1 MVKKLLLLGTIDR
14 CSFTHKTMEV
24 NREMK
29 DISVQELISTKDY
42 IPVDVRAPI
51 EHRDSAIPGSVNI
64 PLFTDD
70 ERQEIGTLYKRSGE
84 EAAKWRAM
92 EIVSPKLPGLLGEI
106 KDLKKTGAEPVIH
119 CWRGGMRSKSVA
131 SFLEYAG
138 IPAMRLE
145 GGYRAYREYILGK
158 IPQLLPEKVLV
169 LHGMTGTGKTDILQ
183 ALQEKGYPVVDL
195 EKMANHRGSIFG
207 MIGKGEAHNQKT
219 FDSLLF
225 ERLNEIKG
233 SNYFIVEAESKRIG
247 RAAQPE
253 EMLEKKLNGIHYLV
267 KSSIPTRVER
277 IYNEYVQPFIG
288 EAWFEEEVREKV
300 LKLIKRI
307 NHDVSPSLALALE
320 EKNYKELIEILLIH
334 YYDPRYKHALLEYE
348 GHFNEIDADDP
359 DVIKNIEK
367 EIQKT
372 FSDTKAV

>member
-1 MVKKLLLLGTIDR
+1 MVKTQLVLGTINK
-14 CSFTHKTMEV
+14 CSFKHTTMEV

-29 DISVQELISTKDY
+29 DISVQELISSKEF

-51 EHRDSAIPGSVNI
+51 EHRESAIPGSVNI
-64 PLFTDD
+64 PLFTDE
-70 ERQEIGTLYKRSGE
+70 ERQEIGTLYKQSGE

-92 EIVSPKLPGLLGEI
+92 EIVSPKLPHLLGEI
-106 KDLKKTGAEPVIH
+106 KDLKKSGAEPVIH

-138 IPAMRLE
+138 IPALRLE
-145 GGYRAYREYILGK
+145 GGYRAYREYILER
-158 IPQLLPEKVLV
+158 IPQLLPEKAIV

-207 MIGKGEAHNQKT
+207 MIGMGEAHNQKT
-219 FDSLLF
+219 FDALLF

-253 EMLEKKLNGIHYLV
+253 EMLEKKVNGVHYLV
-267 KSSIPTRVER
+267 KSSIPIRVER
-277 IYNEYVQPFIG
+277 IYNEYVQPFQG

-300 LKLIKRI
+300 TKLIKRV
-307 NHDVSPSLALALE
+307 NHDVSPSLAFALE
-320 EKNYKELIEILLIH
+320 EKNYKELIEILLVH
-334 YYDPRYKHALLEYE
+334 YYDPRYNHALLEYD
-348 GHFNEIDADDP
+348 GPFKEIDSDDP
-359 DVIKNIEK
+359 NVIENIVK

-372 FSDTKAV
+372 FSGSTAV

>member
-1 MVKKLLLLGTIDR
+1 MMKTLLILGTISR
-14 CSFTHKTMEV
+14 CSFKHAAMEV
-24 NREMK
+24 NRKMK
-29 DISVQELISTKDY
+29 DITIQELINSKEF
-42 IPVDVRAPI
+42 IAVDVRAPI

-64 PLFTDD
+64 PLFTDE

-92 EIVSPKLPGLLGEI
+92 EIVSPKLPRMLSEI
-106 KDLKKTGAEPVIH
+106 KDLRKTGAEPVIH
-119 CWRGGMRSKSVA
+119 CWRGGMRSRSVA

-138 IPAMRLE
+138 IPALRLE
-145 GGYRAYREYILGK
+145 GGYRAYREYILEK
-158 IPQLLPEKVLV
+158 IPHMLPGKAIV

-225 ERLNEIKG
+225 ERLNEIQG
-233 SNYFIVEAESKRIG
+233 SSYFIIEAESKRIG

-253 EMLEKKLNGIHYLV
+253 EMVEKKVNGSHYLV
-267 KSSIPTRVER
+267 KSSTPKRVER
-277 IYNEYVQPFIG
+277 IYTEYVKPYLG

-300 LKLIKRI
+300 SKLIKRI
-307 NHDVSPSLALALE
+307 NHEVSPSLAIAME
-320 EKNYKELIEILLIH
+320 EKNYKELIEILLLH
-334 YYDPRYKHALLEYE
+334 YYDPRYNHALLEYN
-348 GHFNEIDADDP
+348 GPFKEIDADDP

-367 EIQKT
+367 EIQRT
-372 FSDTKAV
+372 VSDSTAV

>member
-1 MVKKLLLLGTIDR
+1 MVKTLLVLGTINK
-14 CSFTHKTMEV
+14 CSFKHATMEV

-29 DISVQELISTKDY
+29 DISVQELISSKEF

-64 PLFTDD
+64 PLFTDE
-70 ERQEIGTLYKRSGE
+70 ERQEIGTLYKQSGE

-92 EIVSPKLPGLLGEI
+92 EIVSPKLPHLLGEI
-106 KDLKKTGAEPVIH
+106 KDLKKSGAEPVIH
-119 CWRGGMRSKSVA
+119 CWRGGMRSRSVA

-138 IPAMRLE
+138 IPALRLE
-145 GGYRAYREYILGK
+145 GGYRAYREYILER
-158 IPQLLPEKVLV
+158 IPQLLPEKAIV

-207 MIGKGEAHNQKT
+207 MIGMGEAHNQKT
-219 FDSLLF
+219 FDALLF

-233 SNYFIVEAESKRIG
+233 SNYFIIEAESKRIG

-253 EMLEKKLNGIHYLV
+253 EMLKKKVNGIHYLV
-267 KSSIPTRVER
+267 KSSIPKRVQR
-277 IYNEYVQPFIG
+277 IYNEYVQPFLG

-300 LKLIKRI
+300 SKLIKRV
-307 NHDVSPSLALALE
+307 NHDVSPSLAFALE
-320 EKNYKELIEILLIH
+320 EKKYKKLIEILLVH
-334 YYDPRYKHALLEYE
+334 YYDPRYNHALLEYE
-348 GHFNEIDADDP
+348 GPFEDIDSDHP
-359 DVIKNIEK
+359 DVIENIVK

-372 FSDTKAV
+372 FSDSTAV

>member
-1 MVKKLLLLGTIDR
+1 MVKTLLVLGTIDR
-14 CSFTHKTMEV
+14 CSFKHTTMEV
-24 NREMK
+24 NRKMK
-29 DISVQELISTKDY
+29 DISVQELINSKEY

-51 EHRDSAIPGSVNI
+51 EHRESAIPGSVNI

-92 EIVSPKLPGLLGEI
+92 EIVSPKLPRLLGEI
-106 KDLKKTGAEPVIH
+106 KELKKSGAEPVIH
-119 CWRGGMRSKSVA
+119 CWRGGMRSRSVA

-138 IPAMRLE
+138 LPALRLE
-145 GGYRAYREYILGK
+145 GGYRAYREYILER
-158 IPQLLPEKVLV
+158 IPHLLPEKAIV

-183 ALQEKGYPVVDL
+183 ALQEKGYPVADL
-195 EKMANHRGSIFG
+195 EQMANHRGSIFG
-207 MIGKGEAHNQKT
+207 MIGMGEAHNQKT

-233 SNYFIVEAESKRIG
+233 SNYFIIEAESKRIG

-253 EMLEKKLNGIHYLV
+253 EMLEKKVNGIHYLI
-267 KSSIPTRVER
+267 KSSIPKRVER
-277 IYNEYVQPFIG
+277 IYNEYVQPFMG

-300 LKLIKRI
+300 SKLIKRI
-307 NHDVSPSLALALE
+307 NHDVSPALAFALE
-320 EKNYKELIEILLIH
+320 EKNYKDLIEILLVH
-334 YYDPRYKHALLEYE
+334 YYDPRYNHALLEYQ
-348 GHFNEIDADDP
+348 GPFKEIDADDP
-359 DVIKNIEK
+359 EVIKNIEK

-372 FSDTKAV
+372 FSDSTAV